1 MSKPK
6 FITAK
11 EAAYLVNDGDNIA
24 VATFGVSGT
33 PEEILEEVEKRYLE
47 TGHPK
52 SIGYTHAA
60 GGGGFAPTKE
70 NGFCRCEDH
79 LAHTGLME
87 RWVCSHAACSDFTTQ
102 QLMDNKI
109 AGWNLPLGTLLQVYK
124 EQARGMK
131 GALSKTGLGTFVDPR
146 VDGGCIN
153 QLAKDSKEQFV
164 EYIPDFRGEEMLFF
178 KGMDLNIGW
187 MRGTKA
193 DKSGNISTDRE
204 PYNLEMLTIAQ
215 AVRANGGKVF
225 VQVEEVVETG
235 TIHPKMVKVPGFM
248 VDYIVVETKPERRL
262 STVGAKYN
270 PAFTGEAKV
279 EVSAG
284 AETIPFD
291 GVKVALRRAAMEVT
305 LGAKANFGLGMP
317 QMIGGVLAEE
327 GLSDALIMISESGA
341 VGGVP
346 ASGVNFGAHYNVE
359 SLSDQGDH
367 FNFFDGGGLEFGAFG
382 LGECNEH
389 GDLNTSLMGGVLKG
403 VGGFM
408 NISAAARNAVFIGTF
423 TAGGIKTH
431 IEDGKLVI
439 DKEGKFKKF
448 VKQIPQSSFS
458 LKEAVHGGHK
468 ILYVTE
474 RCVLT
479 GTADGL
485 LLSEI
490 APGIDMQTQILDL
503 MEFAPIIPE
512 GGPKLMDAELFQ
524 ENWGGLKAYLEA
536 KGEI

>member
-11 EAAYLVNDGDNIA
+11 EAAYLINDGDNIA
-24 VATFGVSGT
+24 VATFGCSGT
-33 PEEILEEVEKRYLE
+33 PEEILMEVEKRYLE

-60 GGGGFAPTKE
+60 GGGGFAATKE

-87 RWVCSHAACSDFTTQ
+87 RWVCSHSACSDFTTE
-102 QLMDNKI
+102 QLMNNKI
-109 AGWNLPLGTLLQVYK
+109 AGWCLPLGTLLQVYK
-124 EQARGMK
+124 DQARGMK
-131 GALSKTGLGTFVDPR
+131 GTLSQCGLNTYVDPR
-146 VDGGCIN
+146 VDGGAIN

-193 DKSGNISTDRE
+193 DKNGNISTDRE

-235 TIHPKMVKVPGFM
+235 TIHPKMVKVPGIY
-248 VDYIVVETKPERRL
+248 VDYIVVETQPERRL
-262 STVGAKYN
+262 STTGGKYN
-270 PAFTGEAKV
+270 PAFTGEARV
-279 EVSAG
+279 DVSTG
-284 AETIPFD
+284 ADVIPFD
-291 GVKVALRRAAMEVT
+291 GVKVALRRTAMEVT

-317 QMIGGVLAEE
+317 QMVGSILAEE
-327 GLSDALIMISESGA
+327 GISGALTLISESGA

-346 ASGVNFGAHYNVE
+346 AAGINFGAHYNVE

-382 LGECNEH
+382 LGEVDQN

-408 NISAAARNAVFIGTF
+408 NICATSRLAVFIGTF

-448 VKQIPQSSFS
+448 VKKIPQNSFS
-458 LKEAVHGGHK
+458 LKQAVHDGHK

-474 RCVLT
+474 RCVFV
-479 GTADGL
+479 GTAQGL

-490 APGIDMQTQILDL
+490 APGIDLQAHILDQ
-503 MEFAPIIPE
+503 MEFKPIIPE
-512 GGPKLMDAELFQ
+512 GGPKLMPAELFQ
-524 ENWGGLKAYLEA
+524 EKWGGLKAYLEA

>member
-1 MSKPK
+1 MAKPK
-6 FITAK
+6 VITAK
-11 EAAYLVNDGDNIA
+11 EAAYLINDGDNIA
-24 VATFGVSGT
+24 IATFGASGT
-33 PEEILEEVEKRYLE
+33 PEEILMEVEKRFLD

-60 GGGGFAPTKE
+60 GGGGFAVTKE

-79 LAHTGLME
+79 MAHTGLME
-87 RWVCSHAACSDFTTQ
+87 RWVCSHAACSDFLTQ

-124 EQARGMK
+124 DQARGMK
-131 GALSKTGLGTFVDPR
+131 GTLSKCGLDTFVDAR
-146 VDGGCIN
+146 WDGGAVN

-164 EYIPDFRGEEMLFF
+164 EYFPNFRGEEMLFF
-178 KGMDLNIGW
+178 KGMELNIGW

-193 DKSGNISTDRE
+193 DKNGNISTDKE

-225 VQVEEVVETG
+225 VQVEEIVENG
-235 TIHPKMVKVPGFM
+235 TIHPKMVKVPGIY
-248 VDYIVVETKPERRL
+248 VDYIVVETQPERRL

-279 EVSAG
+279 DVSTG
-284 AETIPFD
+284 ADPIKFD
-291 GVKVALRRAAMEVT
+291 GVKVALRRTAMEVP

-317 QMIGGVLAEE
+317 QMVGSILAEE
-327 GLSDALIMISESGA
+327 GLSDALTLISESGA
-341 VGGVP
+341 IGGVP
-346 ASGVNFGAHYNVE
+346 AAGVNFGAHYNVE

-382 LGECNEH
+382 LGEADKN
-389 GDLNTSLMGGVLKG
+389 GDMNTSLMSGVLKG

-408 NISAAARNAVFIGTF
+408 NIAATARFAVFVGTF

-448 VKQIPQSSFS
+448 VNHIPQNSFS
-458 LKEAVHGGHK
+458 LKKAVEGGHK
-468 ILYVTE
+468 LLYITE
-474 RCVLT
+474 RCVFT
-479 GTADGL
+479 GTAEGL

-490 APGIDMQTQILDL
+490 APGIDLQTQILDQ
-503 MEFAPIIPE
+503 MEFMPIIPE
-512 GGPKLMDAELFQ
+512 GGPKLMAAELFQ

-536 KGEI
+536 KGTI